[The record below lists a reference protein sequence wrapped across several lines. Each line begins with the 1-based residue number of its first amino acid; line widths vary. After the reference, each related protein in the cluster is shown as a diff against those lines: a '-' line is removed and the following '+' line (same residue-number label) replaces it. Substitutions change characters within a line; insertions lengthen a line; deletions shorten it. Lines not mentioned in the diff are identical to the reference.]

1 MLVLQSQGV
10 HRNHLQGIVEILD
23 VCMKPKTKVQIL
35 AETGTSMRHLH
46 FCLKFLLKQ
55 NLVRLHHRKK
65 TYTCTEKGLR
75 YLEVLHLLP
84 QD

>member
-1 MLVLQSQGV
+1 VVS
-10 HRNHLQGIVEILD
+10 EILD
-23 VCMKPKTKVQIL
+23 VCRVPKTKVQIL
-35 AETGTSMRHLH
+35 EHTGLSMRHLH
-46 FCLKFLLKQ
+46 FCLKHLLKQ

-75 YLEVLHLLP
+75 YLEVLQLLP